1 MTDKTVFQCYL
12 CKLIT
17 EDQSKINVHM
27 KLAHN
32 IKVDEDSQILEKF
45 VCPQCKFKTGNMADL
60 KKHMMTEHQK
70 DEWNWNLEVT
80 SVISC
85 EECEIE
91 FPQKAMLRQHIQSD
105 HTEVSNAITQDPVLN
120 IDEKDPNCKN
130 IMNLAETK
138 SIQKIIPDDE
148 FLTKNTKD
156 LELMLKALPKETFY
170 SSEEEFKIDFEDI
183 LNREDDKT
191 EVKPGKKF

>member
-60 KKHMMTEHQK
+60 KKHMMTVHEGIQYSCDKCDHVTTRPEHLKKHKRTKHKRTKHLVFACDLCDYKTAKKFSLDKHNRLHQQI
-70 DEWNWNLEVT
+70 LL
-80 SVISC
+80 
-85 EECEIE
+85 ECE
-91 FPQKAMLRQHIQSD
+91 KM
-105 HTEVSNAITQDPVLN
+105 
-120 IDEKDPNCKN
+120 
-130 IMNLAETK
+130 
-138 SIQKIIPDDE
+138 
-148 FLTKNTKD
+148 
-156 LELMLKALPKETFY
+156 
-170 SSEEEFKIDFEDI
+170 
-183 LNREDDKT
+183 
-191 EVKPGKKF
+191 